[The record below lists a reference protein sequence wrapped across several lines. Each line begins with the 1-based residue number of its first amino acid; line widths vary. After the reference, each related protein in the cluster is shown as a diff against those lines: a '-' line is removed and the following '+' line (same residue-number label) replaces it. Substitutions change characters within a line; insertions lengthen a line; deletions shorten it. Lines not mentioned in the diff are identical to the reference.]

1 MKLARKWEVGAVG
14 GGGERISKDLLDLL
28 QIYSMWGT
36 QESAESIK
44 MPRCL

>member
-1 MKLARKWEVGAVG
+1 MKLTRKWEVGAVG
-14 GGGERISKDLLDLL
+14 GEPKDLLDFL

-36 QESAESIK
+36 QESAESIT